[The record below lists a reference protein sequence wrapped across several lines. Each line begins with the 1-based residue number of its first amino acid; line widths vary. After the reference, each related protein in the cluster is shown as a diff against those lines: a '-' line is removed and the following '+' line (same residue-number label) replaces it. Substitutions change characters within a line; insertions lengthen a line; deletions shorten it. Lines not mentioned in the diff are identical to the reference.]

1 MQDET
6 TGHKGFK
13 LGLNYTIL
21 LVGFHS
27 ARGSYIG
34 ASGEL
39 SVTSLLGCGPCMQ
52 NTNTADRMFLPEQSA
67 SAVMGRTN
75 SLSI

>member
-13 LGLNYTIL
+13 PGLNYRPAGWL
-21 LVGFHS
+21 HS

-39 SVTSLLGCGPCMQ
+39 SATFLLGCGPCMQ
-52 NTNTADRMFLPEQSA
+52 NTNIADRVFLPEQSA
-67 SAVMGRTN
+67 STVMGRTN